1 MSVSIKI
8 GALLKLKGK
17 KNVELAKKLGI
28 SYQALMNKFNR
39 DSYSVLDLVK
49 ISSFLECDLAF
60 VIDDKQKIVI
70 TEDDIKKEKTE
81 SGR

>member
-17 KNVELAKKLGI
+17 KNVELAKELGI